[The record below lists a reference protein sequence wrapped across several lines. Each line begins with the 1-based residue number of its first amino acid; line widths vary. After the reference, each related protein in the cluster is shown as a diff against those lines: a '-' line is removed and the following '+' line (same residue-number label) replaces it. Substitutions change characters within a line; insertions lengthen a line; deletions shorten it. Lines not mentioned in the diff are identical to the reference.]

1 MKLPEDLARFARS
14 DSEYAPFGFQ
24 WLRGLTLARVG
35 MVAAVCMLLALQRL
49 IPSVLMGNKEW
60 PFLESFAALG
70 ADFAEDLLY
79 SFPAL
84 ILITVVDNL
93 SANARTPMRVI
104 SLATAVVAGAC
115 IYAGVEFLDCDP
127 EDYVKEGAL
136 RQFSADF
143 AMVLSWGGLLTG
155 ALIFLTRERNLRT
168 AAQRLSLE
176 RIDLD
181 RQMAEARLQMLR
193 AQIEPHFLFNSLAT
207 VQGLYRQD
215 AGEGR
220 RLIKDLAD
228 YLRGALPDMREPRS
242 TLRRE
247 LALSRAYLRVL
258 QVRMGDRLAVEIDV
272 PHQLEPLSVPPMM
285 LATLVENAVKH
296 GVAPVPK
303 GGIVRIRAE
312 QVGERLRVAVSDNGA
327 GFRQTSGAG
336 VGLANMRA
344 RLASLFGRDANLHVT
359 ANDDAGVTAT
369 LDLPLQ
375 ALQDVRGAA

>member
-1 MKLPEDLARFARS
+1 MKLPEGLARFARS
-14 DSEYAPFGFQ
+14 DPEYAPFGFE
-24 WLRGLTLARVG
+24 WLRGLTLTRVG

-84 ILITVVDNL
+84 ILITVADNL
-93 SANARTPMRVI
+93 SANARTPTRVI
-104 SLATAVVAGAC
+104 SLAAAVVAGAC

-136 RQFSADF
+136 RQFLADF
-143 AMVLSWGGLLTG
+143 ATVLSWGGLLTG
-155 ALIFLTRERNLRT
+155 ALIFLTRERKLKT

-215 AGEGR
+215 AREGR
-220 RLIKDLAD
+220 RLIKDLSD
-228 YLRGALPDMREPRS
+228 YLRGALPHMREPRS

-303 GGIVRIRAE
+303 GGIVRIRVE

-336 VGLANMRA
+336 VGLANTRA
-344 RLASLFGRDANLHVT
+344 RLESLFGRDATLHVT

>member
-1 MKLPEDLARFARS
+1 M
-14 DSEYAPFGFQ
+14 
-24 WLRGLTLARVG
+24 
-35 MVAAVCMLLALQRL
+35 
-49 IPSVLMGNKEW
+49 
-60 PFLESFAALG
+60 LESVAALG
-70 ADFAEDLLY
+70 SDIATNLLY
-79 SFPAL
+79 VFPAL
-84 ILITVVDNL
+84 ILITVADNL
-93 SANARTPMRVI
+93 SANARTPTRVI
-104 SLATAVVAGAC
+104 SLAAAVVAGAC
-115 IYAGVEFLDCDP
+115 IYAGVEFLVSDP
-127 EDYVKEGAL
+127 EEYVEAGTL
-136 RQFSADF
+136 RLFLADF
-143 AMVLSWGGLLTG
+143 ATVFWWAGLLTG

-168 AAQRLSLE
+168 TAQRLSLE

-215 AGEGR
+215 AREGR
-220 RLIKDLAD
+220 RLIKDLSD
-228 YLRGALPDMREPRS
+228 YLRGALPQMREPRS

-336 VGLANMRA
+336 VGLANTRA
-344 RLASLFGRDANLHVT
+344 RLASLFGRDATLHVT

>member
-1 MKLPEDLARFARS
+1 MKFPENLARFARS
-14 DSEYAPFGFQ
+14 DPEYAPFGFV
-24 WLRGLTLARVG
+24 WLRGLTLTRVG
-35 MVAAVCMLLALQRL
+35 LVAAVCTLHSLEGL
-49 IPSVLMGNKEW
+49 IPSVLMANQG
-60 PFLESFAALG
+60 PFL
-70 ADFAEDLLY
+70 DLLVGLGREVAEY
-79 SFPAL
+79 LLEVFPAL
-84 ILITVVDNL
+84 ILITVADNL
-93 SANARTPMRVI
+93 SANASMPTRVI
-104 SLATAVVAGAC
+104 SLAAAVITGAC
-115 IYAGVEFLDCDP
+115 IYAGIEFLGCDP
-127 EDYVKEGAL
+127 QDYVKEGAL
-136 RQFSADF
+136 RQFLVDF
-143 AMVLSWGGLLTG
+143 ATVLSWGGLLTG

-215 AGEGR
+215 AREGR

-228 YLRGALPDMREPRS
+228 YLRGALPHMRESRS

-258 QVRMGDRLAVEIDV
+258 QVRMGDRLTVEIDV

-296 GVAPVPK
+296 GVSPVPK

-327 GFRQTSGAG
+327 GFRRTSGAG
-336 VGLANMRA
+336 VGLANTRA
-344 RLASLFGRDANLHVT
+344 RLASLFGRDATLQVT

-375 ALQDVRGAA
+375 ALRDARGAV